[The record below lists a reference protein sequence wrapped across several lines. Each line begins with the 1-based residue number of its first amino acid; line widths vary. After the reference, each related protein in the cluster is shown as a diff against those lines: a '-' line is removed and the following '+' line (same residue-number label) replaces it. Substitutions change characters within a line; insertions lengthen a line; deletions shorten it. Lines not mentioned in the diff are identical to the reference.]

1 MVVLVAKL
9 CPTPW
14 IVTCHAPLSTGFP
27 RQKYW
32 SGLPF
37 HFPGDLPDPGIKS
50 TTPALVDSLPLSHLG
65 GLGIKIP
72 HTLKVHCVLS
82 SVKNHLGH

>member
-50 TTPALVDSLPLSHLG
+50 NSCIGGFFTTEPPGRPGHKNTSYFKG
-65 GLGIKIP
+65 
-72 HTLKVHCVLS
+72 TLR
-82 SVKNHLGH
+82 SV